1 MGKKYE
7 VCPYL
12 VVLLKYHAK
21 YRFDAG
27 YSGAAIQGCAL
38 IGYCKFGI
46 ATANIQLHERA
57 TNSQR
62 KTKR

>member
-1 MGKKYE
+1 M
-7 VCPYL
+7 CPYL

-38 IGYCKFGI
+38 VGYCKFGI
-46 ATANIQLHERA
+46 ATANIQLHERVPLV
-57 TNSQR
+57 R
-62 KTKR
+62 EKLIGE